1 MRSTFG
7 KIFQKSLTEAVSVN
21 RYPNTRNVRGLAEVR
36 QPHSMPKAA
45 CLSVP
50 VLFSLPS
57 VTLIHSYQQPACFFD
72 AHSALGFV
80 SLRDTLRLN
89 CPSLIKI
96 HLGRE
101 QVRLPSALYA
111 WFRRDVQRI
120 RIGPIGRRRNMLCYG
135 RPAAEPPRNGV
146 CQSCNRAR

>member
-1 MRSTFG
+1 
-7 KIFQKSLTEAVSVN
+7 
-21 RYPNTRNVRGLAEVR
+21 
-36 QPHSMPKAA
+36 
-45 CLSVP
+45 

-57 VTLIHSYQQPACFFD
+57 VTLIHSYPQPACFFD

-89 CPSLIKI
+89 CPSLIKV

-101 QVRLPSALYA
+101 QVRLPLCKRGSAVTYNGYELA
-111 WFRRDVQRI
+111 QLAVGAICFA
-120 RIGPIGRRRNMLCYG
+120 MAALL
-135 RPAAEPPRNGV
+135 AEPPRNGV